1 MDKLVV
7 KGAEISVQWNSE
19 RDDFI
24 SLTDIAKLKD
34 SDNPRYIIQNWL
46 RNRNTI
52 EFLGVWES
60 LYNPSFNRVE
70 FDAFRSQAGLNSFVM
85 TPQKWVES
93 TRAIGI
99 ISKAGR
105 YGGTY
110 AHKEIAFEFAS
121 WIFVEFKLYLVKEFE
136 RLKAEEMKQL
146 GWDIKRNL
154 AKINYRIHT
163 DAIKEN
169 LIERGSTFGTDFLDC
184 PKSRPLFYPQ
194 SLAIQGF
201 CRDKLSVRIWTLKS
215 KQLKMTAEAAENPEF
230 KPLFPETELLL
241 CPKKCVLIL
250 LWRFKVQS
258 GMWAFLI
265 IESDVFVNLLS
276 QFSLRAVSTAVK
288 LLLLKHGKERFH
300 HGVVVRRSCLGKRLR
315 DL

>member
-121 WIFVEFKLYLVKEFE
+121 WISVEFKLYLVKEFE
-136 RLKAEEMKQL
+136 RLKTEEMKQL

-169 LIERGSTFGTDFLDC
+169 LIPPELSAKQVSMVYASETDVLNMALFG
-184 PKSRPLFYPQ
+184 
-194 SLAIQGF
+194 
-201 CRDKLSVRIWTLKS
+201 
-215 KQLKMTAEAAENPEF
+215 MTAKQWRDSHPELKGNIRDYANVSQLVCLSNLENLNAVFISEGMSQAERLAKLNAIAISQMEILTQDHRIEALEAHSG
-230 KPLFPETELLL
+230 ELS
-241 CPKKCVLIL
+241 P
-250 LWRFKVQS
+250 R
-258 GMWAFLI
+258 
-265 IESDVFVNLLS
+265 E
-276 QFSLRAVSTAVK
+276 
-288 LLLLKHGKERFH
+288 
-300 HGVVVRRSCLGKRLR
+300 
-315 DL
+315 